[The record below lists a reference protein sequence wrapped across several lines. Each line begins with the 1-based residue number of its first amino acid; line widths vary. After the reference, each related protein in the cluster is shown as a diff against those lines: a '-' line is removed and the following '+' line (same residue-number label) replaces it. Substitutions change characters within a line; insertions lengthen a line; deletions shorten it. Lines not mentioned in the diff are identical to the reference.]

1 MSEFNIDELLK
12 HINELEAELKTA
24 KKYGLVWDKDN
35 TKEDVVLHCETDI
48 PVLTSEKSKHILTGK
63 TNNILVEGDNYHA
76 LTAFS
81 FVLEDTID
89 VIYIDPP
96 YNTGN
101 RDFIYNDNYIGSDDG
116 YRHSKWLSFI
126 ERRLVLAKRLLSK
139 NGIIFI
145 SIDEH
150 EYAQLKLLCDKVFGE
165 SNYVENFIWT
175 KNATKNLS
183 KTTSTNHEYVLCYA
197 KNLNSFITSG
207 ERFRTRKEGLEEV
220 EALLSRCK
228 ANKTPI
234 KETEKLLAELYKS
247 DDKFKSL
254 LLYKYVDE
262 DYRIY
267 TSDNPSAP
275 VAKGTSKNNFD
286 IIHPITKKPCKKTN
300 RGWGFSYEKS
310 LELIKNN
317 MLIFGEDE
325 TKIPRLKRY
334 LDTVTT
340 EVQKSIISDNTDGK
354 KEVQKIFL
362 SNDIFQNP
370 KPTTLIK
377 TLLKTF
383 DKNILVLDF
392 FAGSGTTGHAV
403 LDMNNEDGGNR
414 RFILCTN
421 NENNICTDVT
431 YPRLKTVITGIR
443 NDGSKYSDGVPSNLY
458 YFKTDFIKDE
468 KNIEQAKYNLV
479 ERVDALLSIYENIF
493 DEKERNN
500 YSSHYVSGD
509 KHLFIYSDY
518 YNASKFEEFKNRV
531 LSASGEKIVYVF
543 SSDNEIDPS
552 LINGKDLVVKP
563 IPSKIYEIYKE
574 IVESIKR
581 GD

>member
-1 MSEFNIDELLK
+1 MISKLNYC
-12 HINELEAELKTA
+12 IN
-24 KKYGLVWDKDN
+24 
-35 TKEDVVLHCETDI
+35 C
-48 PVLTSEKSKHILTGK
+48 
-63 TNNILVEGDNYHA
+63 
-76 LTAFS
+76 F
-81 FVLEDTID
+81 F
-89 VIYIDPP
+89 
-96 YNTGN
+96 
-101 RDFIYNDNYIGSDDG
+101 
-116 YRHSKWLSFI
+116 SKWLSFI

-197 KNLNSFITSG
+197 KNLASFITSG

-325 TKIPRLKRY
+325 TRIPRLKRY

-340 EVQKSIISDNTDGK
+340 EVQKSIINDNTDGK

-392 FAGSGTTGHAV
+392 FAGSGTTGHAI

-443 NDGSKYSDGVPSNLY
+443 KDGSKYSDGIPSNLY

-468 KNIEQAKYNLV
+468 KNVEQAKYNLV

-493 DEKERNN
+493 DEEERNN

-509 KHLFIYSDY
+509 RHLFIYSDY
-518 YNASKFEEFKNRV
+518 YNASKFEEFRNRV
-531 LSASGEKIVYVF
+531 LSASGKKVVYVF

-552 LINGKDLVVKP
+552 LISGKDLVVKP